1 MMVDRLDDELE
12 PAGPQ
17 PTRDRP
23 NRSRR
28 PEEPARAAQV
38 LRAYAAGHEFCIR
51 RPDEAGALNIKRE
64 INSAVYHLNR
74 WEENPNTPGRNY
86 NIRSRPYVLEHY
98 AWNGVEHTV
107 GEPGMPTPPKGA
119 DHYWKTYFWVHD
131 PLPRGFKQMD
141 TDFIMD
147 ANRNSAVARAK
158 SPKRQGRPR
167 RSVAE
172 GGS

>member
-1 MMVDRLDDELE
+1 MVDRLDDELE

-17 PTRDRP
+17 PTKDRP
-23 NRSRR
+23 TRSRR
-28 PEEPARAAQV
+28 PEEPVRAGQV

-51 RPDEAGALNIKRE
+51 RPTEEAALDIKRE
-64 INSAVYHLNR
+64 IKAAVYYVNR
-74 WEENPNTPGRNY
+74 WDGY
-86 NIRSRPYVLEHY
+86 DVRSRPYILEHY

-107 GEPGMPTPPKGA
+107 GEPDMPTPPKSA

-131 PLPRGFKQMD
+131 PLPRGFKQMPA
-141 TDFIMD
+141 DFIMD

-158 SPKRQGRPR
+158 SGKPQGRHR